1 MLAII
6 INQTSMQRHITINDR
21 SVIDKLL
28 KAEFNQKDIVLALGF
43 SKSAI
48 SNEIKR
54 NIDEDGI
61 YRYINADK
69 KAKARRKKSKLKY
82 RKIENNVELENIIK
96 NKLQPLVSPEVI
108 AHELNIHHQTIYSY
122 IYRSNPDL
130 KKQLPYK
137 GKKRRKYGL
146 NGVFKVDWL
155 DSAKSIHDR
164 VERKYNWEGDTVRG
178 NTKSKLLT
186 HVERKSLYTIAD
198 LIPNGT
204 ADVVHAQ
211 VKKDK
216 IKGTITYDRGSEFA
230 LWKMIERDT
239 DTTIYFADAYSPH
252 QRGKNENTNGR
263 IRRVFPKGFNF
274 DTITNRQLQKVIHI
288 MNHTPRKSLNW
299 RTPAEVFKSLHS
311 E

>member
-1 MLAII
+1 
-6 INQTSMQRHITINDR
+6 MQKHISINDR
-21 SVIDKLL
+21 PVIDKMLR
-28 KAEFNQKDIVLALGF
+28 AGYEQKDIVLALGF
-43 SKSAI
+43 TKGAI
-48 SNEIKR
+48 SKEIKR
-54 NIDEDGI
+54 NMDEDGI
-61 YRYINADK
+61 YRFRNAEK
-69 KAKARRKKSKLKY
+69 KAKRRRQLSKLRYRKVENDIELEKKIKSKL
-82 RKIENNVELENIIK
+82 N
-96 NKLQPLVSPEVI
+96 PLISPEVI

-122 IYRSNPDL
+122 IYRTNPEL
-130 KKQLPYK
+130 KKKLPYR
-137 GKKRRKYGL
+137 GKKRRKYGS

-164 VERKYNWEGDTVRG
+164 IERELNWEGDTVRG
-178 NTKSKLLT
+178 STRKKLLT

-204 ADVVHAQ
+204 ADAVHSQ

-239 DTTIYFADAYSPH
+239 DTTIYFADAYSPG

-263 IRRVFPKGFNF
+263 LRRIFPKRFNF
-274 DTITNRQLQKVIHI
+274 DTITNKQLQKVVYT

-299 RTPAEVFKSLHS
+299 RTPAEVFKSLLS
-311 E
+311 D

>member
-1 MLAII
+1 MLPII
-6 INQTSMQRHITINDR
+6 INQTGMQRHININDR
-21 SVIDKLL
+21 PVIDKLL
-28 KAEFNQKDIVLALGF
+28 KAGFNQKDIVLALGF

-48 SNEIKR
+48 SKEIKR
-54 NIDEDGI
+54 NSDEDGV
-61 YRYINADK
+61 YRYNNADK
-69 KAKARRKKSKLKY
+69 KATLRRKQSKLKY
-82 RKIENNVELENIIK
+82 RKIENNIELESIILT
-96 NKLQPLVSPEVI
+96 KLEPLISPEVI

-122 IYRSNPDL
+122 IYRSNPVL
-130 KKQLPYK
+130 KKQLPYR
-137 GKKRRKYGL
+137 GKKRRKYGSR
-146 NGVFKVDWL
+146 GVFKVDWL

-164 VERKYNWEGDTVRG
+164 VESKYNWEGDTVRG
-178 NTKSKLLT
+178 STKSKLLT
-186 HVERKSLYTIAD
+186 HVERKSLYTIVD

-274 DTITNRQLQKVIHI
+274 DTITNRQLQKVVYT

-299 RTPAEVFKSLHS
+299 RTPAEVFESLHS